1 MIPAILTALSGLF
14 AAVGKVFEWLY
25 ARDLTNA
32 GKVLAQ
38 LSALR
43 AQVDAASQAVAA
55 RERQRLANIRDGL
68 ADNGAGR
75 DGGVS
80 IDPTDPFLRD

>member
-1 MIPAILTALSGLF
+1 MIPALISALSGLF
-14 AAVGKVFEWLY
+14 VAIGKVFEWLH

-38 LSALR
+38 LSALQ
-43 AQVDAASQAVAA
+43 AQVAAAQQAVAA

-68 ADNGAGR
+68 ADGGAGR

>member
-1 MIPAILTALSGLF
+1 MIPALLTALGGLF
-14 AAVGKVFEWLY
+14 AAVGKLFEWLH

-38 LSALR
+38 LAALQ
-43 AQVDAASQAVAA
+43 AQVAAAKEAVAA
-55 RERQRLANIRDGL
+55 RERQRLANIHDGL
-68 ADNGAGR
+68 GG
-75 DGGVS
+75 DGDRSVS